1 MQDFLIN
8 NLMTTELYSDLTTN
22 FTIHPVKG
30 DLVLLKD
37 SEAVKRSIRNL
48 ILTDPYERFF
58 NPTIGSGIN
67 ASLFENMSRDTES
80 IIKIRVTETIEN
92 FEPRANL
99 ISVNVKALPDDNA
112 YRVNIVFSVNN
123 NVQPVQ
129 LDFIL
134 RRVR

>member
-1 MQDFLIN
+1 
-8 NLMTTELYSDLTTN
+8 
-22 FTIHPVKG
+22 
-30 DLVLLKD
+30 
-37 SEAVKRSIRNL
+37 
-48 ILTDPYERFF
+48 
-58 NPTIGSGIN
+58 
-67 ASLFENMSRDTES
+67 MSRDTES

-99 ISVNVKALPDDNA
+99 INVNVKALPDDNA

-123 NVQPVQ
+123 NTQPVQ

>member
-1 MQDFLIN
+1 
-8 NLMTTELYSDLTTN
+8 MTTGLYSDLTTN
-22 FTIHPVKG
+22 FNIHPIKG

-37 SEAVKRSIRNL
+37 SDAVKRSIRNL

-67 ASLFENMSRDTES
+67 ASLFENISRDTES

-99 ISVNVKALPDDNA
+99 ISVKVKALPDQNA
-112 YRVNIVFSVNN
+112 YSVNIVFSVNN
-123 NVQPVQ
+123 NTQPVQ

>member
-1 MQDFLIN
+1 MA
-8 NLMTTELYSDLTTN
+8 TTLYSDLTTN
-22 FTIHPVKG
+22 FNIHPIKG

-67 ASLFENMSRDTES
+67 ASLFENMSRDTET
-80 IIKIRVTETIEN
+80 ILRIKISETIEN

-99 ISVNVKALPDDNA
+99 LNVKVKALPDENA
-112 YRVNIVFSVNN
+112 YSVNIVFSINN
-123 NVQPVQ
+123 NLQPVQ

>member
-1 MQDFLIN
+1 
-8 NLMTTELYSDLTTN
+8 MTTELYSDLTTN
-22 FTIHPVKG
+22 FTIHPIKG

-58 NPTIGSGIN
+58 NPSIGSGIN

-80 IIKIRVTETIEN
+80 IIKIRITETIEN

-99 ISVNVKALPDDNA
+99 ISVIVKALPDQNA
-112 YRVNIVFSVNN
+112 YSVNIVFSVNN

>member
-1 MQDFLIN
+1 
-8 NLMTTELYSDLTTN
+8 MTTDLELYTDLTTN

>member
-1 MQDFLIN
+1 MA
-8 NLMTTELYSDLTTN
+8 TTLYSDLTTN
-22 FTIHPVKG
+22 FNIHPVKG

-37 SEAVKRSIRNL
+37 SDAVKRSIRNL

-58 NPTIGSGIN
+58 NPTVGSGIN
-67 ASLFENMSRDTES
+67 ASLFENMGRDTET
-80 IIKIRVTETIEN
+80 ILRIKITETIEN

-99 ISVNVKALPDDNA
+99 LNVTVKALPDENA
-112 YRVNIVFSVNN
+112 YSVTIVFSVINN
-123 NVQPVQ
+123 IQPIQ

>member
-1 MQDFLIN
+1 MA
-8 NLMTTELYSDLTTN
+8 TTLYSDLTTN
-22 FTIHPVKG
+22 FNIHPIKG

-67 ASLFENMSRDTES
+67 ASLFENMSRDTET
-80 IIKIRVTETIEN
+80 ILRIKISETIEN

-99 ISVNVKALPDDNA
+99 LNVKVKALPDENA
-112 YRVNIVFSVNN
+112 YSVNIVFSVNN
-123 NVQPVQ
+123 NLQPVQ

>member
-1 MQDFLIN
+1 
-8 NLMTTELYSDLTTN
+8 MTTDLALYTDLTTN